1 MLNIMQIEKCRDLYA
16 NYLQIKPNNK
26 TIDFT
31 FKVGDK
37 YVAIRTD
44 QRDYRKVATG
54 D

>member
-1 MLNIMQIEKCRDLYA
+1 MQLEQCRELYS
-16 NYLQIKPNNK
+16 NYLKIKPNNE

-31 FKVGDK
+31 FKVGGK